1 MKLFTK
7 KFTFAKLMP
16 KTNFNSNQ
24 KRKLHKT
31 RRKNY
36 NLRRWIVLAILAVSL
51 IFTGFFLKNK
61 IAFYYAMYF
70 NKYHHKNLK
79 NDEKETAR
87 IDKIIT
93 EYNDKTFGFDISHY
107 QKKEDIKWDSLTIA
121 NDGIKLDF
129 VVMRATM
136 GNRKKDKHFDDFWET
151 SKKNELIRGAYHFY
165 RADEDPVMQANNYLE
180 SVILE
185 SGDLRPVLDIERVPR
200 RKSREKFIEDLK
212 VWLKIVED
220 KYGEKPII
228 YTYYYYYKDH
238 LKGEFDDYPLW
249 LANYNDVMVPSPD
262 DDWKL
267 WQFTEKGIV
276 KGINTKV
283 DLNIY
288 NGNLWSFKKLTL
300 E

>member
-1 MKLFTK
+1 
-7 KFTFAKLMP
+7 MP

-31 RRKNY
+31 RRNNY

-79 NDEKETAR
+79 NDKKETAR

-180 SVILE
+180 SVKLE

>member
-1 MKLFTK
+1 
-7 KFTFAKLMP
+7 MP

-87 IDKIIT
+87 IDKIIR

-180 SVILE
+180 SVKLE

-200 RKSREKFIEDLK
+200 RKSQEKFIEDLK

>member
-1 MKLFTK
+1 
-7 KFTFAKLMP
+7 MP

-180 SVILE
+180 SVKLE

-200 RKSREKFIEDLK
+200 RKSQEKFIEDLK

>member
-1 MKLFTK
+1 
-7 KFTFAKLMP
+7 MP

-79 NDEKETAR
+79 NDKKEAAR

-180 SVILE
+180 SVKLE

-276 KGINTKV
+276 KGIYTKV

>member
-1 MKLFTK
+1 
-7 KFTFAKLMP
+7 MP

-79 NDEKETAR
+79 NDEKEAAR

-180 SVILE
+180 SVKLE

>member
-1 MKLFTK
+1 
-7 KFTFAKLMP
+7 MP

-180 SVILE
+180 SVKLE

>member
-1 MKLFTK
+1 
-7 KFTFAKLMP
+7 MP
-16 KTNFNSNQ
+16 KKNFNSNQ
-24 KRKLHKT
+24 KLKLHKT
-31 RRKNY
+31 RRKKY

-79 NDEKETAR
+79 NDKKEAAR

>member
-1 MKLFTK
+1 
-7 KFTFAKLMP
+7 MP

-79 NDEKETAR
+79 NDKKEAAR

-180 SVILE
+180 SVKLE

>member
-1 MKLFTK
+1 
-7 KFTFAKLMP
+7 MP
-16 KTNFNSNQ
+16 KKNFNSNQ

-31 RRKNY
+31 RRNNY

-79 NDEKETAR
+79 NDKKEAAR

-180 SVILE
+180 SVKLE

>member
-1 MKLFTK
+1 
-7 KFTFAKLMP
+7 MP

-79 NDEKETAR
+79 NDKKEAAR

-276 KGINTKV
+276 KGIYTKV

>member
-1 MKLFTK
+1 
-7 KFTFAKLMP
+7 MP

-79 NDEKETAR
+79 NDKKEAAR

-136 GNRKKDKHFDDFWET
+136 GNRKKDKHFDGFWET

-180 SVILE
+180 SVKLE

>member
-1 MKLFTK
+1 
-7 KFTFAKLMP
+7 MP

-79 NDEKETAR
+79 NDKKEAAR

-180 SVILE
+180 SVKLE
-185 SGDLRPVLDIERVPR
+185 SGDMRPVLDIERVPR

>member
-1 MKLFTK
+1 
-7 KFTFAKLMP
+7 MP

-36 NLRRWIVLAILAVSL
+36 NLRRWIVLAILAFSL

-180 SVILE
+180 SVKLE

>member
-1 MKLFTK
+1 
-7 KFTFAKLMP
+7 MP

-79 NDEKETAR
+79 NDKKETAR

-180 SVILE
+180 SVKLE

>member
-1 MKLFTK
+1 
-7 KFTFAKLMP
+7 MP

-87 IDKIIT
+87 IDKILI

-180 SVILE
+180 SVKLE

>member
-1 MKLFTK
+1 
-7 KFTFAKLMP
+7 MP

-79 NDEKETAR
+79 NDKKEAAR

>member
-1 MKLFTK
+1 ME
-7 KFTFAKLMP
+7 
-16 KTNFNSNQ
+16 

-79 NDEKETAR
+79 NDKKEAAR

-180 SVILE
+180 SVKLE

>member
-1 MKLFTK
+1 
-7 KFTFAKLMP
+7 MP

-31 RRKNY
+31 RRNNY

-79 NDEKETAR
+79 NDKKEAAR

-180 SVILE
+180 SVKLE

>member
-1 MKLFTK
+1 
-7 KFTFAKLMP
+7 MP

-180 SVILE
+180 SVKLE

-288 NGNLWSFKKLTL
+288 NGNLWSFKKRTL

>member
-1 MKLFTK
+1 
-7 KFTFAKLMP
+7 MP

-79 NDEKETAR
+79 NDKKETAR

-180 SVILE
+180 SVKLE

-276 KGINTKV
+276 KGIYTKV

>member
-1 MKLFTK
+1 
-7 KFTFAKLMP
+7 MP

-79 NDEKETAR
+79 NDKKETAR

>member
-1 MKLFTK
+1 
-7 KFTFAKLMP
+7 MP

-79 NDEKETAR
+79 NDKKEAAR

-180 SVILE
+180 SVKLE

-200 RKSREKFIEDLK
+200 RKSQEKFIEDLK

>member
-1 MKLFTK
+1 
-7 KFTFAKLMP
+7 MP

-79 NDEKETAR
+79 NDKKEAAR

-180 SVILE
+180 SVKLE

-249 LANYNDVMVPSPD
+249 MANYNDVMVPSPD

>member
-1 MKLFTK
+1 
-7 KFTFAKLMP
+7 MP
-16 KTNFNSNQ
+16 KTNFKSNQ

-79 NDEKETAR
+79 NDEKEAAR

-180 SVILE
+180 SVKLE

>member
-1 MKLFTK
+1 
-7 KFTFAKLMP
+7 MP

-36 NLRRWIVLAILAVSL
+36 NLRRWNVLAILEVSL
-51 IFTGFFLKNK
+51 IFTGYFLKKK

-79 NDEKETAR
+79 NDKKEAAR

-180 SVILE
+180 SVKLE

>member
-1 MKLFTK
+1 
-7 KFTFAKLMP
+7 MP

-79 NDEKETAR
+79 NDEKEAAR

-151 SKKNELIRGAYHFY
+151 SKKNELIRDAYHFY

-180 SVILE
+180 SVKLE

>member
-1 MKLFTK
+1 
-7 KFTFAKLMP
+7 MP

-136 GNRKKDKHFDDFWET
+136 GNRKKDKYFDDFWET

-180 SVILE
+180 SVKLE

>member
-1 MKLFTK
+1 MQNLCPKQILILTK
-7 KFTFAKLMP
+7 NENYTKP
-16 KTNFNSNQ
+16 EE
-24 KRKLHKT
+24 
-31 RRKNY
+31 KN
-36 NLRRWIVLAILAVSL
+36 IILAVSL

-79 NDEKETAR
+79 NDEKEAAR

>member
-1 MKLFTK
+1 
-7 KFTFAKLMP
+7 MP

-79 NDEKETAR
+79 NDEKEAAR
-87 IDKIIT
+87 IDKIIR

-180 SVILE
+180 SVKLE